1 MPYKGG
7 DLNLRL
13 AAAPVAR
20 EATVGAARSLDVAW
34 RRSEGGTTRPIT
46 VDEVV
51 LACCNCAFDVAL
63 FHGSGEV
70 RLEHLLHA
78 LTRVAAAAQV
88 LTGLGVRTD
97 VLRRET
103 AVAIAAD
110 APAPAIGAEGSP
122 RVSAA
127 VEDTL
132 RRAAD
137 LAEPRPQA
145 VSVQDVVRAV
155 LGGGPD
161 SPAAALLMRAAADPQ
176 RLERWRD
183 EPRRQALGSTLAAE
197 PVAARAAE
205 LPTAAAGALNERLDR
220 MEASFRAVREEAASD
235 RRLTAEL
242 LSAVQVELQ
251 ALSSQGPRVLPA
263 DLSEAITAVLE
274 AKLGKF
280 DGAISA
286 LATRLG
292 ALEAPAAGEG
302 WQALEGR
309 LAAIEEGLTAP
320 APDQT
325 SAFSSLL
332 SARLAE
338 AEARLQPRLQPLVQG
353 IERQAAL
360 AAQMLAALQAA
371 EEAAKARDRRLVE
384 ILQAVASLGASQQTL
399 AHSLAAWRVELG
411 GDVAIVSNRLEQ
423 MQQTMLGLLEQLNG
437 AVHALRLEH
446 LENGARRGHGFK
458 RWLYGTGDVFATSW
472 REDADRMRS
481 AIDRPRPTE
490 KS

>member
-13 AAAPVAR
+13 AGPPVAR
-20 EATVGAARSLDVAW
+20 EAPAGTARGLDVPW
-34 RRSEGGTTRPIT
+34 RRPEGGVSTPIT
-46 VDEVV
+46 VDEAM

-78 LTRVAAAAQV
+78 LTRVAAAAQI
-88 LTGLGVRTD
+88 LTGLGIRTD
-97 VLRRET
+97 ALRRET
-103 AVAIAAD
+103 AVAIAMD
-110 APAPAIGAEGSP
+110 APAATMGAEGSP

-127 VEDTL
+127 VENTM

-137 LAEPRPQA
+137 LSDQRLQP
-145 VSVQDVVRAV
+145 VCVQDVLRAA
-155 LGGGPD
+155 LDGGPD

-176 RLERWRD
+176 RLARWRD
-183 EPRRQALGSTLAAE
+183 EPRREMLGSALASE
-197 PVAARAAE
+197 PLATRAPE

-220 MEASFRAVREEAASD
+220 MEASFQAVREEAAAD
-235 RRLTAEL
+235 RRLTADL
-242 LSAVQVELQ
+242 LSALQAELQ
-251 ALSSQGPRVLPA
+251 ALNRQGPRVLPA
-263 DLSEAITAVLE
+263 DLSEAVTTVLE
-274 AKLGKF
+274 AKLDKF

-286 LATRLG
+286 LATRLEL
-292 ALEAPAAGEG
+292 LEPPAVGEG

-320 APDQT
+320 IPDPT

-338 AEARLQPRLQPLVQG
+338 SEARLQPRLQPLVQG
-353 IERQAAL
+353 IERQAVL
-360 AAQMLAALQAA
+360 AAQMLAAQQAA
-371 EEAAKARDRRLVE
+371 EEAAKVRDRRLVE
-384 ILQAVASLGASQQTL
+384 ILQAVANLGASQQTL

-411 GDVAIVSNRLEQ
+411 GDVGIVSNQLEH
-423 MQQTMLGLLEQLNG
+423 MQQAMLDLLERLGGEVQ
-437 AVHALRLEH
+437 ALRQEH
-446 LENGARRGHGFK
+446 FENGVRRGHGFK

-472 REDADRMRS
+472 REEADQIRS
-481 AIDRPRPTE
+481 ALDRPRPAE